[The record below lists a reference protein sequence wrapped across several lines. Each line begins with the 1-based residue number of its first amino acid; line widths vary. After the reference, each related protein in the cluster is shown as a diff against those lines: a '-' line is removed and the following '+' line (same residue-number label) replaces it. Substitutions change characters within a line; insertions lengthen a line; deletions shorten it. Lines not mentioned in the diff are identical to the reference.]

1 MAEISKIKLP
11 SGTTYDI
18 KDATARQMMSG
29 AIVLRGATTTALT
42 DEATTNPIKIDSA
55 NFTAHSGDA
64 VFYNKKEYVFD
75 GTKWHEFGDMS
86 GLGSLAYK
94 NSATG
99 SYKPE
104 GTVSKPTFTG
114 NSVTGVTLQDES
126 KYVKSAAIGDIDITD
141 GVPTLED
148 AYHNVIPICTPTGTV
163 SAPTFTGTSATVTVK
178 GTPSVSVSAT
188 VNTTSSGA
196 TFQCKGSVSK
206 PNITVTATPVKK
218 YVAASQTGGGSVTD
232 GTAASWTAS
241 VSNEVLTIGW
251 TANTPTDVTL
261 PTFAEQNIVPSVSAA
276 LAAAPTFTGQ
286 YVHMTPSAGEMTS
299 TGSFKPAGTN
309 SAPTFTATK
318 GLYVNAPQDMFIG
331 IEVAPF
337 EISGTVSQPTF
348 AGTSKNVTVS

>member
-55 NFTAHSGDA
+55 DFTAHSGDA

-86 GLGSLAYK
+86 GLGALAYK
-94 NSATG
+94 SSAHG
-99 SYKPE
+99 SYRPE
-104 GTVSKPTFTG
+104 GAVS
-114 NSVTGVTLQDES
+114 Q
-126 KYVKSAAIGDIDITD
+126 
-141 GVPTLED
+141 
-148 AYHNVIPICTPTGTV
+148 
-163 SAPTFTGTSATVTVK
+163 PTFTGTAATISVTSSSKFVNNASFTEVDISGGAAPEPGTDGWPK
-178 GTPSVSVSAT
+178 YVVPAGTVSKATFTGTSGNVSVTGTPNGSVSAT

-196 TFQCKGSVSK
+196 TFQCKGSINK

-276 LAAAPTFTGQ
+276 LAANPTFTGQ
-286 YVHMTPSAGEMTS
+286 YVHMSFTGSSSTATGTFKPSGTISDQTFSATNAIEFNISTDNVAS
-299 TGSFKPAGTN
+299 TGSYTPAGTV
-309 SAPTFTATK
+309 SEPDFT
-318 GLYVNAPQDMFIG
+318 G
-331 IEVAPF
+331 
-337 EISGTVSQPTF
+337 VSKT
-348 AGTSKNVTVS
+348 VTVS